1 MPRPFARWYL
11 FEMLHVVDSF
21 YTEERIVK
29 NARQFTPLAGV
40 ADLEAGALLGSYSGP
55 LLRTPLRFILFDT

>member
-1 MPRPFARWYL
+1 
-11 FEMLHVVDSF
+11 MLHVVDSF